1 MPLLDTDSAKYFKL
15 KTIPKSYLAELCD
28 ENGLEKTGN
37 VEGIIER
44 LSVKPVPG
52 SVIDEFI
59 RRKYNERLNDRAEV
73 ITKKELKTE
82 LNKVEHFRWR
92 VVQGELDRMIRRD
105 YAWKFPKY
113 ADLIS
118 AVEGG
123 LYEGVKDYATCLW
136 YNYWTNEIIEEIIFT
151 HDDIVPALKRVK
163 GIDFFFKNQPFDLKV
178 TNLPRSYDIFEAVAK
193 PLELAAYLYENQ
205 GRERFGDDNRMFL
218 ILYDIDTPQDS
229 WKLKREFRLIEKNV
243 NSFFTNE
250 GVTRKD
256 TVVFNYDGENYSA
269 LAKILI
275 ISR

>member
-1 MPLLDTDSAKYFKL
+1 MPLLDTDSAKYLKL
-15 KTIPKSYLAELCD
+15 KTIPKSYLIELCD

-44 LSVKPVPG
+44 LLGKPIPRP
-52 SVIDEFI
+52 VINEFI
-59 RRKYNERLNDRAEV
+59 TRKYNERLKERGELV
-73 ITKKELKTE
+73 TKRELKRE
-82 LNKVEHFRWR
+82 LNKVKHFRWR

-113 ADLIS
+113 DDLIS
-118 AVEGG
+118 AVEEG

-151 HDDIVPALKRVK
+151 HDDIIPALKRVK
-163 GIDFFFKNQPFDLKV
+163 GIDFFFKGQPFDLKV
-178 TNLPRSYDIFEAVAK
+178 TNLPGSYDISEAFAN
-193 PLELAAYLYENQ
+193 PLELAVYLYENQ

-218 ILYDIDTPQDS
+218 ILFDIDTPHDS
-229 WKLKREFRLIEKNV
+229 WKLKREFRLIETNV

-250 GVTRKD
+250 NVTGED